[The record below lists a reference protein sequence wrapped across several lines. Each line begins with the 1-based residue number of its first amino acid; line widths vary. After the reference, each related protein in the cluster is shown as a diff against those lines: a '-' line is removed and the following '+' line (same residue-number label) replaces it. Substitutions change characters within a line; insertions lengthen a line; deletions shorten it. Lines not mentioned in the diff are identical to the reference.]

1 MIRFGYDAVGFVV
14 GDVAIS
20 ARGAVL
26 HLAVTAAHENGVVR
40 FVGDGEP
47 FLRRQLPQNL
57 FRFVDFYDTATNQA
71 EGVDPAKRDGR
82 GAQVLADVV
91 PELGFLPL
99 VKRVNH
105 QLQLVLTTLR
115 QRSRALECRR
125 PGLVVRF
132 VWAGR
137 GAILLGLRNNVQR
150 LLRAQQTFLQRLPH
164 RSHGYKKLAC
174 AVFFFHFRHQ
184 LFAHRV
190 QLLCVARRHHRV

>member
-1 MIRFGYDAVGFVV
+1 LLCQRCLQVRSRWPGVISALLLFELGGGSMIRFGYDAVGFVV

-125 PGLVVRF
+125 
-132 VWAGR
+132 
-137 GAILLGLRNNVQR
+137 
-150 LLRAQQTFLQRLPH
+150 LPE
-164 RSHGYKKLAC
+164 REY
-174 AVFFFHFRHQ
+174 Q
-184 LFAHRV
+184 
-190 QLLCVARRHHRV
+190 